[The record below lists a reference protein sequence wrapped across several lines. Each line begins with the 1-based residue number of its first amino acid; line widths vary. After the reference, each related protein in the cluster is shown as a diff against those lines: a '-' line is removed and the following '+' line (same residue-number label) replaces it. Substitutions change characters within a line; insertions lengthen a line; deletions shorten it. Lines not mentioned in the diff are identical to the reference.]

1 MSEFIKVRRQSA
13 GKLCTVLAILATV
26 GLATISPNA
35 ARAQAKK
42 SNRPSP
48 KAPVDKAFQKVKK
61 EYQQRSRQKKAA
73 DRIAALKLLED
84 FPTGDAAE
92 LVFVTLLDD
101 KNDDVR
107 EAAIDFLVGLRDR
120 SEVTDKLLQ
129 RMSTATQKDGMDI
142 RTAGALKALAG
153 TEDETLQN
161 LLLEFLNEFLGTPQ
175 GNLEPLHA
183 MIDAEAPR
191 GDAEEVLRML
201 VLFTRAEHFA
211 QNFGYRRC
219 VVQGLM
225 QVKDREAI
233 THLINLLPDLK
244 GLVQFDVVSHLVA
257 ATGQNFGDDAQKWKT
272 WWAAKRGQK
281 DLSEKPTIPPVG
293 NYGNFGEYYGIPV
306 CAKRVVF
313 VLDTS
318 LSMHG
323 AKITAA
329 KTELVR
335 AVKELPKEVFFDV
348 IAFDNTV
355 RVWQPELVPATDPLK
370 RIAVNVVL
378 DQTLKFNTASYDA
391 LEAAFTLYPETIYFL
406 SDGAPHGGKTDDPK
420 EIISTISGMNRVRRV
435 SIHSI
440 GIDTGDPKTDIFG
453 RFMKELAEANWGV
466 YKPVN

>member
-1 MSEFIKVRRQSA
+1 MSVFNESHSRFARNV
-13 GKLCTVLAILATV
+13 CTILSFLALLGLATV
-26 GLATISPNA
+26 SPKT
-35 ARAQAKK
+35 ARAETKK
-42 SNRPSP
+42 TNRPAA

-61 EYQQRSRQKKAA
+61 EYQLRARQKKPA
-73 DRIAALKLLED
+73 DRIAALQLLED
-84 FPTGDAAE
+84 YPTGDAAD
-92 LVFVTLLDD
+92 LVYVTLLDD

-107 EAAIDFLVGLRDR
+107 QAAVDFLAGLRDR
-120 SEVTDKLLQ
+120 SEVTDKVVQ
-129 RMSTATQKDGMDI
+129 RMATATGKDGLDI

-153 TEDETLQN
+153 TEDEDLQS
-161 LLLEFLNEFLGTPQ
+161 LLLKFLDEFLGTPQ
-175 GNLEPLHA
+175 GNLEALHA
-183 MIDAEAPR
+183 MIDAESPR

-201 VLFTRAEHFA
+201 VLFTRAQHFL

-225 QVKDREAI
+225 QVKDQEAI
-233 THLINLLPDLK
+233 SHLINLLPDLK

-257 ATGQNFGDDAQKWKT
+257 ATGQNFGDDAQRWKT
-272 WWAAKRGQK
+272 WWATKRGKK

-293 NYGNFGEYYGIPV
+293 NYGNFGEYYGIPI

-335 AVKELPKEVFFDV
+335 AVKELHREVFFDV

-420 EIISTISGMNRVRRV
+420 EIIATISGLNRVRRV

-453 RFMKELAEANWGV
+453 RFMKQLAEANWGI

>member
-391 LEAAFTLYPETIYFL
+391 LEQP
-406 SDGAPHGGKTDDPK
+406 S
-420 EIISTISGMNRVRRV
+420 
-435 SIHSI
+435 HSI
-440 GIDTGDPKTDIFG
+440 PKRSTFSPTAPRMGARPTIPKKSSP
-453 RFMKELAEANWGV
+453 RFQG
-466 YKPVN
+466 